1 MGGASSE
8 ACGREFIMKK
18 LPSYMRVTRGLA
30 LANQKNALAVN
41 NFECRWNFGEGHGLQ
56 LAPLRSQSAT
66 TNGHFVIILREDIGS
81 PDARLTGEH
90 MSRPFRN

>member
-41 NFECRWNFGEGHGLQ
+41 NFECRWNFGEGHERDK
-56 LAPLRSQSAT
+56 RSSTGET
-66 TNGHFVIILREDIGS
+66 TESPFVFFGCLDIGS
-81 PDARLTGEH
+81 
-90 MSRPFRN
+90 

>member
-41 NFECRWNFGEGHGLQ
+41 NFECRWNFGEGHHSFRVRRDPGRTRDDIRQFAYGCLKFLQ
-56 LAPLRSQSAT
+56 IS
-66 TNGHFVIILREDIGS
+66 
-81 PDARLTGEH
+81 
-90 MSRPFRN
+90 

>member
-41 NFECRWNFGEGHGLQ
+41 NFECRWNFGEGQ
-56 LAPLRSQSAT
+56 
-66 TNGHFVIILREDIGS
+66 E
-81 PDARLTGEH
+81 
-90 MSRPFRN
+90 

>member
-41 NFECRWNFGEGHGLQ
+41 NFECRWNFGEGHVLERDR
-56 LAPLRSQSAT
+56 AA
-66 TNGHFVIILREDIGS
+66 GS
-81 PDARLTGEH
+81 ITLV
-90 MSRPFRN
+90 SRFSKSHA

>member
-41 NFECRWNFGEGHGLQ
+41 NFECRWNFGEGED
-56 LAPLRSQSAT
+56 ST
-66 TNGHFVIILREDIGS
+66 TDTNVARPSLLEFVLS
-81 PDARLTGEH
+81 
-90 MSRPFRN
+90 